1 MQRYGT
7 HGSNRAPRSAPCLR
21 IAFPAPPRLSPIPIS
36 IFSARLTY
44 SPRERY
50 CGVMDRSN
58 TNLKSF
64 LKSAA
69 GEVGLDCIAVT
80 SPSAIPEAAAR
91 LQSFLADG
99 RHGDM
104 QWLADKA
111 DKRASPLSLWPE
123 VRSVIMIGQSY
134 APKDDPL
141 AALEDRTRA
150 AISVYAK
157 GRDYHD
163 VLKKKIRT
171 LAEQFAKQSGADVKI
186 FVDTAPLLE
195 KPLAAAAGLGW
206 QGKHTNLVSREHGSW
221 LFLGAILTTAELE
234 PDLPESDHCGSCRK
248 CLDVCPTAAFPAP
261 YQLDARRCLA
271 YLTIEHKG
279 HIAEEFRKPLG
290 NRVFGCDDC
299 LAVCP
304 WNKFAEASRE
314 AKFAATPGT
323 DNPPLAEFLEM
334 TDSEFRIRFA
344 GTPVKRTGRDRVVR
358 NALIA
363 AGNSGD
369 AGLLPLVQRLL
380 DDASPLV
387 RAMAIWA
394 LHELVDD
401 SMFQAL
407 RRRRASVETD
417 PDVAREWHTP
427 AQRPSA

>member
-1 MQRYGT
+1 VT
-7 HGSNRAPRSAPCLR
+7 
-21 IAFPAPPRLSPIPIS
+21 
-36 IFSARLTY
+36 
-44 SPRERY
+44 
-50 CGVMDRSN
+50 DR
-58 TNLKSF
+58 TGAHLKTF

-69 GEVGLDCIAVT
+69 IELGLDCIAVT
-80 SPSAIPEAAAR
+80 KPSAIPEAAAR

-111 DKRASPLSLWPE
+111 DKRADPIALWPD

-134 APKDDPL
+134 APTDNPL
-141 AALEDRTRA
+141 TALEDPRRA

-171 LAEQFAKQSGADVKI
+171 LAEKFAGISGADVKI

-221 LFLGAILTTAELE
+221 LFLGAILTTAEIE
-234 PDLPESDHCGSCRK
+234 PDTPETDHCGSCRK

-279 HIAEEFRKPLG
+279 HIAQEFRKPLG

-314 AKFAATPGT
+314 AKFAATPET
-323 DNPPLAEFLEM
+323 DNPPLPEILALS
-334 TDSEFRIRFA
+334 DAEFRIRFA

-369 AGLLPLVQRLL
+369 ASLIPLVQRLL

-394 LHELVDD
+394 MHELEDNET
-401 SMFQAL
+401 FQAL
-407 RRRRASVETD
+407 RQQRLSLETD
-417 PDVAREWHTP
+417 PDVANEWHT
-427 AQRPSA
+427 QDKRPSA

>member
-1 MQRYGT
+1 MSTRV
-7 HGSNRAPRSAPCLR
+7 
-21 IAFPAPPRLSPIPIS
+21 SP
-36 IFSARLTY
+36 
-44 SPRERY
+44 
-50 CGVMDRSN
+50 D
-58 TNLKSF
+58 LKTL
-64 LKSAA
+64 LKKAA
-69 GEVGLDCIAVT
+69 LELGLDAIAVT
-80 SPSAIPEAAAR
+80 TPAAIPEAAAR
-91 LQSFLADG
+91 LQSFLAEG

-104 QWLADKA
+104 QWLADKSG
-111 DKRASPLSLWPE
+111 KRANPNALWPE
-123 VRSVIMIGQSY
+123 ARSIIMIGQSY
-134 APKDDPL
+134 APKEDPL
-141 AALEDRTRA
+141 TALDDRTRA

-171 LAEQFAKQSGADVKI
+171 LAGQFAEASGAEVKI

-248 CLDVCPTAAFPAP
+248 CLDICPTAAFPAP

-271 YLTIEHKG
+271 YLTIEHRG
-279 HIAEEFRKPLG
+279 HIVEEFRRPLG

-314 AKFAATPGT
+314 AKFAATPET
-323 DNPPLAEFLEM
+323 DNPPLAELLAIS
-334 TDSEFRIRFA
+334 DAEFRLRFA

-363 AGNSGD
+363 AGNSRD
-369 AGLLPLVQRLL
+369 RALVPLVQSLL
-380 DDASPLV
+380 NDASPLV

-394 LHELVDD
+394 LQQLVDVKT
-401 SMFQAL
+401 FQAL
-407 RRRRASVETD
+407 RQEYASIETD
-417 PDVAREWHTP
+417 PDVASEWRTRE
-427 AQRPSA
+427 QRPTA